1 MWFFFQR
8 PLVNVQ
14 ELNLLELNFDGMK
27 RILTNPTEPLKQ
39 EEENKSKQEQMA
51 KNLKEKDF
59 DELMK
64 HTECNVR
71 LLMNLMNCLINF
83 TLLPA

>member
-1 MWFFFQR
+1 MNSLSLFQR

-64 HTECNVR
+64 HTECNVS
-71 LLMNLMNCLINF
+71 
-83 TLLPA
+83 